1 MMELP
6 PPAGVVKVTLVEE
19 VEVFLVGRRGRG
31 PRWNLD
37 AHHLASEG
45 RDSTGEL
52 LSSVIVVVLE
62 GWRRV
67 NMLEGRKLFILWVC
81 FFCVLF
87 YNVWF

>member
-6 PPAGVVKVTLVEE
+6 PPAGVVNVTLVEE
-19 VEVFLVGRRGRG
+19 VEVVLVGRRGRG

-45 RDSTGEL
+45 RDSTAVL
-52 LSSVIVVVLE
+52 LSSVVVLVVE

-81 FFCVLF
+81 VLVYYF
-87 YNVWF
+87 NVWF